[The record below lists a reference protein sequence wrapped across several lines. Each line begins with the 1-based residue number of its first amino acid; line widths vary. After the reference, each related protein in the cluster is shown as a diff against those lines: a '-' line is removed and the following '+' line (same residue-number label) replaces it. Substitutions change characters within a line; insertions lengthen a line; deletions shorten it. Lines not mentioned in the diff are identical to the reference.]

1 MMFSSHRESIVG
13 LLVLRHL
20 HTGNV
25 IDFPVPDELPQAHI
39 FHTLLKHGHLER
51 WGRVWPLSDRY
62 RLTAQGVQAIQSAY
76 RPENA
81 EAILQQLR
89 ARNLAPAARPQALRA
104 MGFDP
109 NYWPILHD
117 PHVHWMTWPE
127 LIGPYQ
133 RYIWEPELPRAAPAP
148 RAPRP
153 GGAQQRQARPRP
165 DAPPPRRA
173 GGFAPSPARPYPPH
187 HHDVYHPSHHDFPHL
202 HDPGGHDH
210 GGHDAGGYNHGGYEP
225 DPGYFEGGGG
235 ESGGG
240 GASDGWGYETENLD
254 GGGSGG
260 DSGGDGS
267 SYGDVS

>member
-127 LIGPYQ
+127 LIGPYP

-202 HDPGGHDH
+202 HDTGGHDH

-254 GGGSGG
+254 GGSGG